1 MNIGII
7 IGRFGDIDGVSL
19 ETQKWIDV
27 LEKMDNRV
35 FVLTGSLVSNEKNR
49 KVDCTILPPLSFF
62 SPECE
67 WEQKRAFFYPDDDP
81 RPLLK
86 HLERTSN
93 NIAME
98 IFKWKIEKD
107 IHLLISENASALPS
121 HLSMGMAINKVTKF
135 TSTAIITHDHDFFW
149 ERGNRY
155 KTPFQEIRKIMDE
168 CFPLKYP
175 HIKHAVINTNAKDT
189 LKSKFSLDSVIVP
202 NVMDFNKPYGVKD
215 DYNSDLPQILGL
227 DVNDTLLF
235 QVTRIVSRKGID
247 VAIDLIDRLKEDK
260 IKLIITG
267 SKADDERFGYYKE
280 LVEMVKKRKLEKN
293 IIFGA
298 RRIQH
303 YRKKERGDK
312 KVYSLSDA
320 YANAAACTYFSVY
333 EGFGNAF
340 IESVLAKKP
349 VFVNN
354 YKPVFWPD
362 IGSKGFKT
370 VMLENNNLTDEH
382 VGKIRAIINDP
393 KKCKEIAEHNFELG
407 EKHFSYKVL
416 ENILEE
422 LIYSTFEGLEI

>member
-1 MNIGII
+1 
-7 IGRFGDIDGVSL
+7 
-19 ETQKWIDV
+19 
-27 LEKMDNRV
+27 
-35 FVLTGSLVSNEKNR
+35 
-49 KVDCTILPPLSFF
+49 
-62 SPECE
+62 
-67 WEQKRAFFYPDDDP
+67 
-81 RPLLK
+81 
-86 HLERTSN
+86 
-93 NIAME
+93 
-98 IFKWKIEKD
+98 
-107 IHLLISENASALPS
+107 
-121 HLSMGMAINKVTKF
+121 
-135 TSTAIITHDHDFFW
+135 
-149 ERGNRY
+149 
-155 KTPFQEIRKIMDE
+155 MDE